1 MLGIGHPDRHALL
14 FTRSL
19 SRKTHR
25 PRPHP
30 SRASGFVLRCK
41 GDPERAA
48 PKVRFR
54 HDRRHSHSAGDL
66 PGNHFTTFPDGF
78 VQLSRPSDREGVQ
91 VGHRKRASRII
102 GLDLLILAY
111 MALDAMLSSSPEPL
125 EPPTG
130 STGVMDGVPGIAV
143 AEVVLDE
150 AQVVPLVGQR

>member
-1 MLGIGHPDRHALL
+1 MNLRQ
-14 FTRSL
+14 
-19 SRKTHR
+19 R
-25 PRPHP
+25 PCPAGSARPA
-30 SRASGFVLRCK
+30 RVRNRRN

-91 VGHRKRASRII
+91 VGHRKGASRII

-125 EPPTG
+125 
-130 STGVMDGVPGIAV
+130 
-143 AEVVLDE
+143 
-150 AQVVPLVGQR
+150 